1 MNLFDNNETKNRRFA
16 EVANKLLN
24 NCFLIKSRERDD
36 YLFVLTNRK
45 TFDDYFETIGFKLCV
60 YESNNVIHLVNS
72 SGVGRQRILKYESI
86 IILLLRRM
94 YIQKKKELS
103 ENTEVRI
110 TWGELAEQFSMLK
123 IAQRPNIDRQLR
135 SSIMKMLRR
144 YHLIEI
150 FGPDKLD
157 DTQIEILPSIL
168 FALSGSDIDN
178 VLALTE
184 EKIRVLQGGDTDE
197 QEDSD

>member
-1 MNLFDNNETKNRRFA
+1 MNLFDNNETKNRRFL

-24 NCFLIKSRERDD
+24 NCFLIKTRERDD
-36 YLFVLTNRK
+36 YLFVLTNREV
-45 TFDDYFETIGFKLCV
+45 FDDYFETIGFKLCI
-60 YESNNVIHLVNS
+60 YESNNVIHLLNS
-72 SGVGRQRILKYESI
+72 NGIGRQRILKYESI

-168 FALSGSDIDN
+168 FALSGSDIDK

-197 QEDSD
+197 QEDLD